1 MIEKLS
7 GKKVNI
13 GVAFMN
19 NVDLTLPM
27 TTKHFKGIVATCS
40 TLSGENFI
48 VFEDGTMINM
58 KYVQTIEFI

>member
-13 GVAFMN
+13 GVAFMYN
-19 NVDLTLPM
+19 ADFEAM
-27 TTKHFKGIVATCS
+27 TTKYFKGIVDTCS
-40 TLSGENFI
+40 TLGGENFI